1 MYAKTSDRLLER
13 HAKRSRGAR
22 LEVRTSMSTANT
34 HDRQALIAR
43 AAYLR
48 AEKRGFQG
56 GDPVED
62 WLAAEAEID
71 TQLRAER
78 EKEERRDFRRYTD
91 GLREQIDTATVRLEE
106 LRDRASA
113 LRGEARQDWQRSV
126 EEIKDRRDALETKLA
141 ELRKKGRKK
150 RDELKQQA
158 EQVLA
163 ELKRSLDK
171 LHALSRDKRP

>member
-1 MYAKTSDRLLER
+1 MSSADTNDR
-13 HAKRSRGAR
+13 H
-22 LEVRTSMSTANT
+22 
-34 HDRQALIAR
+34 ALIAR

-62 WLAAEAEID
+62 WLAAEAEVD
-71 TQLRAER
+71 TRLRSER

-91 GLREQIDTATVRLEE
+91 GLRDQIDTASMRLEE
-106 LRDRASA
+106 LRDRATA
-113 LRGEARQDWQRSV
+113 LRGEAHQEWQRSV
-126 EEIKDRRDALETKLA
+126 EEIGERRDALEKKLA

-163 ELKRSLDK
+163 ELKRALDK
-171 LHALSRDKRP
+171 LHGSSRDERH

>member
-1 MYAKTSDRLLER
+1 
-13 HAKRSRGAR
+13 
-22 LEVRTSMSTANT
+22 MSSANT
-34 HDRQALIAR
+34 NDRHELIAQ

-62 WLAAEAEID
+62 WLAAEAEVD
-71 TQLRAER
+71 ARLRSER
-78 EKEERRDFRRYTD
+78 EKEERRDFRRYTE
-91 GLREQIDTATVRLEE
+91 GLREQIDTATMRLEE

-113 LRGEARQDWQRSV
+113 LRGEARQEWQRGV
-126 EEIKDRRDALETKLA
+126 DEIKERRDALEQKLA

-158 EQVLA
+158 DEVLA
-163 ELKRSLDK
+163 ELKRALEK
-171 LHALSRDKRP
+171 LHASVRDRAG